1 MNIYQKLNAAREEF
15 HSLAL
20 KKTGKNTFAGYEYF
34 ELGDFLIPA
43 MNTMKKHGLCAYI
56 SFGTDIAEMRIVDA
70 DKPEDVITITSPMSE
85 AALKGCHA
93 VQNLGAVQTYLRRYL
108 WVAAM
113 EIVEHDEIDK
123 RGGEDKDER
132 KPDVNAILRGISNAA
147 TLEVLRTNFEAA
159 MQMLPEA
166 HRKAII
172 KAKDARKAELTQR
185 ETA

>member
-43 MNTMKKHGLCAYI
+43 MTTMKKHGLCAYI
-56 SFGTDIAEMRIVDA
+56 SFGTDTAEMRIVDA

-113 EIVEHDEIDK
+113 EIVEHDAID
-123 RGGEDKDER
+123 GSDGAEDKR
-132 KPDVNAILRGISNAA
+132 KPDVTAILRGISNSA
-147 TLEVLRTNFEAA
+147 TLEILRANFENA

-166 HRKAII
+166 HRKAIV

-185 ETA
+185 EPA